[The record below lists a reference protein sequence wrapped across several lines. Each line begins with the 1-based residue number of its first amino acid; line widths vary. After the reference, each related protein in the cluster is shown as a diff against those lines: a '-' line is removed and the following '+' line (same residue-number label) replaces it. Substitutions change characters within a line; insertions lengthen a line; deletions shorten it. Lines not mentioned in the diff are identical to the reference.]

1 MGFEKLLMLIN
12 EKLLLV
18 EEAKDKRELKIEEIT
33 RLKDVIASLKD
44 NPFKLYELDTNDFVY
59 VSKSL
64 SLSDEYLNQL
74 SKFKTIYEGFLKF
87 GRDAI
92 PQISLAEN
100 FVDAT
105 KKLLEKRTALLADKV
120 AEYQY
125 AESMERQYAKLKDE
139 VISEDKEIASVD
151 LLLELVN
158 SSSRLSDEEKNNIKM
173 EAIKKNN
180 ALYEKMLLSTDE
192 AQMSRKINE
201 INERLNDTF
210 KPKTLLKIKE
220 VYKILSQCS
229 NDEEI
234 ASILNQWSYSFGDDF
249 NPKVVDAL
257 IAFANIDLLE
267 TKSLIDDDV
276 ENHRDDLEPIEN
288 RIQLLKEYKESTDEL
303 EELEE
308 EATEVL
314 VNKAGKLEQALSEY
328 DNDPL
333 GTKNCVL
340 FLSERIENDI
350 RDIDSQETI
359 EDTFLLIE
367 QLRNDNVGKRV
378 VFTSNKKLK
387 GLEELK
393 PNSKGRQ
400 ARVVYTRLRD
410 NIFGIIGLFGKK
422 ADSSRS
428 ITTTLDS
435 RKKNCNIDELQT
447 TISKEDVFEHY
458 LELTR
463 DISMKLKDRVV
474 SNVSEKEN
482 QIAGGAK

>member
-59 VSKSL
+59 VAKSL

-100 FVDAT
+100 FVGAT
-105 KKLLEKRTALLADKV
+105 KELLEKRTALLADKI

-201 INERLNDTF
+201 INEQLNETF

-229 NDEEI
+229 NDEDI
-234 ASILNQWSYSFGDDF
+234 SSILDQWSYSFGDDF
-249 NPKVVDAL
+249 NPKVVEAL
-257 IAFANIDLLE
+257 IAFANIDFLE
-267 TKSLIDDDV
+267 TKSLIADE
-276 ENHRDDLEPIEN
+276 ENHKDDLEPIEN
-288 RIQLLKEYKESTDEL
+288 RIRLLKEYKESTDEL
-303 EELEE
+303 GELEE

-314 VNKAGKLEQALSEY
+314 INKTGKLEQALSEY

-359 EDTFLLIE
+359 EDAFLLIE

-435 RKKNCNIDELQT
+435 RKKNCNIDELQV
-447 TISKEDVFEHY
+447 TISNEDVFEHY

-474 SNVSEKEN
+474 GNVSEKED

>member
-100 FVDAT
+100 FVGAT
-105 KKLLEKRTALLADKV
+105 KELLEKRTALLADKI

-192 AQMSRKINE
+192 AQMSRKIN
-201 INERLNDTF
+201 DTF

-220 VYKILSQCS
+220 IYKILSQCS

-249 NPKVVDAL
+249 NPKVVEAL
-257 IAFANIDLLE
+257 IAFANIDFLE
-267 TKSLIDDDV
+267 TKSLIADE
-276 ENHRDDLEPIEN
+276 ENHKDDLEPIEN
-288 RIQLLKEYKESTDEL
+288 RIRLLKEYKESTDEL

-314 VNKAGKLEQALSEY
+314 VNKTGKLEQALSEY

-359 EDTFLLIE
+359 EDAFLLIE

-435 RKKNCNIDELQT
+435 RKKNCNIDELQA
-447 TISKEDVFEHY
+447 TISNEDVFEHY

-474 SNVSEKEN
+474 GNVSEKED

>member
-92 PQISLAEN
+92 PQISLVEN
-100 FVDAT
+100 FVGAT
-105 KKLLEKRTALLADKV
+105 KELLEKRTALLADKI

-201 INERLNDTF
+201 INERLNETF

-229 NDEEI
+229 NDEDI
-234 ASILNQWSYSFGDDF
+234 SSILDQWSYSFGDDF
-249 NPKVVDAL
+249 NPKVVEAL
-257 IAFANIDLLE
+257 IAFANIDFLE
-267 TKSLIDDDV
+267 TKSLIADE
-276 ENHRDDLEPIEN
+276 ENHKDDLEPIEN
-288 RIQLLKEYKESTDEL
+288 RIRLLKEYKESTDEL

-314 VNKAGKLEQALSEY
+314 VNKTGKLEQALSEY

-359 EDTFLLIE
+359 EDAFLLIE

-447 TISKEDVFEHY
+447 TISNEDVFEHY

-474 SNVSEKEN
+474 GNVSEKED

>member
-201 INERLNDTF
+201 INERLNETF

-234 ASILNQWSYSFGDDF
+234 ASYHKELGLAMSVN
-249 NPKVVDAL
+249 
-257 IAFANIDLLE
+257 DLLMIRDYFKNE
-267 TKSLIDDDV
+267 ERDPSITEIKVIDTYWSD
-276 ENHRDDLEPIEN
+276 HCRHTTFSTAIEN
-288 RIQLLKEYKESTDEL
+288 VEI
-303 EELEE
+303 EE
-308 EATEVL
+308 
-314 VNKAGKLEQALSEY
+314 GKL
-328 DNDPL
+328 NNPL
-333 GTKNCVL
+333 IKSYNAYLKSRDFVYEKN
-340 FLSERIENDI
+340 
-350 RDIDSQETI
+350 
-359 EDTFLLIE
+359 
-367 QLRNDNVGKRV
+367 
-378 VFTSNKKLK
+378 NK
-387 GLEELK
+387 E
-393 PNSKGRQ
+393 
-400 ARVVYTRLRD
+400 
-410 NIFGIIGLFGKK
+410 
-422 ADSSRS
+422 
-428 ITTTLDS
+428 
-435 RKKNCNIDELQT
+435 
-447 TISKEDVFEHY
+447 
-458 LELTR
+458 
-463 DISMKLKDRVV
+463 
-474 SNVSEKEN
+474 
-482 QIAGGAK
+482 

>member
-100 FVDAT
+100 FVGAT
-105 KKLLEKRTALLADKV
+105 KELLEKRTALLADKI

-201 INERLNDTF
+201 INEQLNETF

-229 NDEEI
+229 NDEDI
-234 ASILNQWSYSFGDDF
+234 SSILDQWSYSFGDDF
-249 NPKVVDAL
+249 NPKVVEAL
-257 IAFANIDLLE
+257 IAFANIDFLE
-267 TKSLIDDDV
+267 TKSLIADE
-276 ENHRDDLEPIEN
+276 ENHKDDLEPIEN
-288 RIQLLKEYKESTDEL
+288 RIRLLKEYKESTDEL

-314 VNKAGKLEQALSEY
+314 VNKTGKLEQALSEY

-359 EDTFLLIE
+359 EDAFLLIE

-435 RKKNCNIDELQT
+435 RKKNCNIDELQA
-447 TISKEDVFEHY
+447 TISNEDVFEHY

-474 SNVSEKEN
+474 GNVSEKED

>member
-59 VSKSL
+59 VAKSL
-64 SLSDEYLNQL
+64 SLSDDYLNQL

-100 FVDAT
+100 FVGAT
-105 KKLLEKRTALLADKV
+105 KELLEKRTALLADKI

-201 INERLNDTF
+201 INEQLNETF

-229 NDEEI
+229 NDEDI
-234 ASILNQWSYSFGDDF
+234 SSILDQWSYSFGDDF
-249 NPKVVDAL
+249 NPKVVEAL
-257 IAFANIDLLE
+257 IAFANIDFLE
-267 TKSLIDDDV
+267 TKSLIADE
-276 ENHRDDLEPIEN
+276 ENHKDDLEPIEN
-288 RIQLLKEYKESTDEL
+288 RIRLLKEYKESTDEL
-303 EELEE
+303 GELEE

-314 VNKAGKLEQALSEY
+314 INKTGKLEQALSEY

-359 EDTFLLIE
+359 EDAFLLIE

-435 RKKNCNIDELQT
+435 RKKNCNIDELQV
-447 TISKEDVFEHY
+447 TISNEDVFEHY

-474 SNVSEKEN
+474 GNVSEKED

>member
-59 VSKSL
+59 VAKSL

-100 FVDAT
+100 FVGAT
-105 KKLLEKRTALLADKV
+105 KELLEKRTALLADKI

-201 INERLNDTF
+201 INEQLNETF

-229 NDEEI
+229 NDEDI
-234 ASILNQWSYSFGDDF
+234 SSILDQWSYSFGDDF
-249 NPKVVDAL
+249 NPKVVEAL
-257 IAFANIDLLE
+257 IAFANIDFLE
-267 TKSLIDDDV
+267 TKSLIADE
-276 ENHRDDLEPIEN
+276 ENHKDDLEPIEN
-288 RIQLLKEYKESTDEL
+288 RIRLLKEYKESTDEL
-303 EELEE
+303 GELEE

-314 VNKAGKLEQALSEY
+314 INKTGKLEQALSEY

-359 EDTFLLIE
+359 EDAFLLIE

-435 RKKNCNIDELQT
+435 RKKNCNIDELQA
-447 TISKEDVFEHY
+447 TISNEDVFEHY

-474 SNVSEKEN
+474 GNVSEKED